1 MGFDFSRDW
10 AEYLALLLLFLG
22 LLFSLIITNPF
33 FKIIIIFLAGFMLMN
48 FAYIDRKEKK
58 TPFYLILIFF
68 VFGFIIISYKMNR
81 LVLVMVFIVSL
92 IIGNYFIKYLES
104 KKFETFKRFPG
115 FELLFS
121 KKKKKGK

>member
-1 MGFDFSRDW
+1 MGFDLSRDW

-58 TPFYLILIFF
+58 VPFYLVLIFF
-68 VFGFIIISYKMNR
+68 VFGFILFSYKLNR
-81 LVLVMVFIVSL
+81 FILVMDFIVSL

-104 KKFETFKRFPG
+104 KKFEPLKRFSG

-121 KKKKKGK
+121 KKK